1 MFQRVHSFF
10 SPPHP
15 VPRASLYASSVFI
28 ASLGRGVWVPF
39 ALLYFH
45 VTVGLPLPLVGLGLT
60 IGGLWAMAITP
71 LAGTLVDRF
80 GPRTPLV
87 FGQIGAG
94 LCMLAFLLVHSFAG
108 FLLVSL
114 LFSSAQAIQDPAFN
128 ALVADLFPEEDR
140 DWWFGFNRS
149 ASNLGIGMGGLLA
162 GGAVSLGGVGM
173 YQVLL
178 IANALSSIVT
188 ALLLLG
194 IPLPVHAHR
203 PAPAVD
209 RQSTEE
215 HGGYIA
221 VLRDRPFLGFV
232 IMQGILTLSY
242 MALEIAMPPYVLS
255 NLHAPAWGFSMLYTI
270 NTAMVV
276 VLQMPLMRLL
286 MKHKRTSGILAGGL
300 VFAGSFLLFLAALAL
315 PGWLLIPYLAL
326 VMVIYT
332 MGELLLSPSQVSLSM
347 ALAPEELRGRYMA
360 ISSLSYGIS
369 GTLAPVLFTSLLT
382 LSPLLFWLS
391 LTVLIAGTSCL
402 VPALERHLPANTLRA
417 LPQEEA
423 VEILAEAERKHEG
436 TGELIGSRL

>member
-1 MFQRVHSFF
+1 MFQRVRSFF

-28 ASLGRGVWVPF
+28 ASLGRGLWVPF

-45 VTVGLPLPLVGLGLT
+45 ITAGLPLPLIGLGLT

-80 GPRTPLV
+80 GPRAPLV
-87 FGQIGAG
+87 VGQLGAG
-94 LCMLAFLLVHSFAG
+94 LCMLAFLLVHSFVG

-114 LFSSAQAIQDPAFN
+114 LLSTAQAMQDPAFN
-128 ALVADLFPEEDR
+128 ALVADLFPTEDR

-162 GGAVSLGGVGM
+162 GGAVSLGGTGM

-178 IANALSSIVT
+178 ITNALSSIAT
-188 ALLLLG
+188 AFLLLG
-194 IPLPVHAHR
+194 ISVPVHKHT
-203 PAPAVD
+203 PSPD
-209 RQSTEE
+209 KQSTKER
-215 HGGYIA
+215 GGYLA
-221 VLRDRPFLGFV
+221 VLRDRPFMGFV
-232 IMQGILTLSY
+232 VIQGILCLSY

-286 MKHKRTSGILAGGL
+286 MKHKRTRGILAAGL
-300 VFAGSFLLFLAALAL
+300 VFAFSFLLFLAALVV
-315 PGWLLIPYLAL
+315 PGWLLIPYLVI

-332 MGELLLSPSQVSLSM
+332 VGELLLSPSQVGLSM

-360 ISSLSYGIS
+360 VSSLSYGIS
-369 GTLAPVLFTSLLT
+369 STLAPALFTLLLT
-382 LSPLLFWLS
+382 LSPLMLWVPLA
-391 LTVLIAGTSCL
+391 VLIAGTACMVL
-402 VPALERHLPANTLRA
+402 VLERHLPAHALRA
-417 LPQEEA
+417 IPQEER
-423 VEILAEAERKHEG
+423 VEVLEEASQEG
-436 TGELIGSRL
+436 AQMSELVESK